1 MSIVHLL
8 CIWLKFRFISIPSFF
23 MIICPGCNTPL
34 HSEDKFC
41 GECGARLQ
49 AGSSGSSSL
58 TRDALNVTEVKF
70 RLAGIYYKKGNIK
83 AVIDMCRQVIE
94 VDTNH
99 QEALKMLSQAEQ
111 DQPEDTDT

>member
-1 MSIVHLL
+1 MS
-8 CIWLKFRFISIPSFF
+8 
-23 MIICPGCNTPL
+23 ICPGCHTPVPC
-34 HSEDKFC
+34 EDEFC

-58 TRDALNVTEVKF
+58 TQHALNVTEVKF

-83 AVIDMCRQVIE
+83 AVIDMCRQVME
-94 VDTNH
+94 VDPNH

-111 DQPEDTDT
+111 DQPEDRDT